1 MWALGGSLIGLMLA
15 AAPIGIALAGAT
27 ILVVLSD
34 PMLTPN
40 ALFRA
45 FFQFLNSYT
54 LMAIPFFIYAGF
66 LMERTGLI
74 TRLFT
79 FADALIGWLPGGF
92 AYATLLAA
100 VLFGAI
106 SGSSTAMAAAM
117 GIIAYPEMIRRGYP
131 VWMSA
136 GIIACGGGIAI
147 LIPPSITLILYGII
161 TEESIVALFFAGFT
175 PGIMLAISDAAII
188 IGLSFIIKLP
198 AGKFSLSKLGTATFE
213 AWPALLMPVC
223 VLGGLY
229 GGVFTPTEAGAAAAG
244 YAMLFGVISGVDRS
258 RQVRAW
264 LFFGGGL
271 IWLVLMSALGG
282 VEAPF
287 WARFG
292 APDADGAIVTAAAY
306 IVLPFVVYGS
316 ITLAAFE
323 LVMAV
328 VERRNTF
335 LKELM
340 PTTQRTI
347 NLTAIVYFLLGCVG
361 VFQFLLANKG
371 WPQDIAAWTVEQ
383 GFTQMEFLAVLVI
396 IMLFL
401 SMWLTGVAI
410 LVLTV
415 PIFFPVAIS
424 LGVDPIHLGILTALA
439 VEMGGVIPP
448 VGLNLF
454 AVSGTTGVPV
464 TKVMQ
469 GSIPFLFTDGLV
481 LILVLFFPILA
492 LWIPNMAIQSVF
504 Q

>member
-1 MWALGGSLIGLMLA
+1 
-15 AAPIGIALAGAT
+15 
-27 ILVVLSD
+27 
-34 PMLTPN
+34 
-40 ALFRA
+40 
-45 FFQFLNSYT
+45 LNSYT

-74 TRLFT
+74 AKLFN

-100 VLFGAI
+100 VMFGAI

-161 TEESIVALFFAGFT
+161 TEESIVSLFFAGFT
-175 PGIMLAISDAAII
+175 PGIMLAISDAII
-188 IGLSFIIKLP
+188 IVGISIFIKLP
-198 AGKFSLSKLGTATFE
+198 AGKFELKKVGKATWD

-244 YAMLFGVISGVDRS
+244 YALLFGLLSGR
-258 RQVRAW
+258 
-264 LFFGGGL
+264 GK
-271 IWLVLMSALGG
+271 
-282 VEAPF
+282 
-287 WARFG
+287 
-292 APDADGAIVTAAAY
+292 
-306 IVLPFVVYGS
+306 
-316 ITLAAFE
+316 
-323 LVMAV
+323 
-328 VERRNTF
+328 F
-335 LKELM
+335 LKELL

-371 WPQDIAAWTVEQ
+371 WPQAIAAWTSAQ
-383 GFTQMEFLAVLVI
+383 GFTQMEFLAVLLIV
-396 IMLFL
+396 MLFL

-415 PIFFPVAIS
+415 PIFFPVALT
-424 LGVDPIHLGILTALA
+424 LGVDPIHLGILAA
-439 VEMGGVIPP
+439 IAIEMGGVIPP

-454 AVSGTTGVPV
+454 AVAGTTGVPV
-464 TKVMQ
+464 TKVMK
-469 GSIPFLFTDGLV
+469 GAIPFLITDGIV
-481 LILVLFFPILA
+481 LLLMLFFPVLC
-492 LWIPNMAIQSVF
+492 LWLPDLLIESHF
-504 Q
+504 K

>member
-27 ILVVLSD
+27 ILVVISD
-34 PMLTPN
+34 PMLGPN

-74 TRLFT
+74 AKLFN

-147 LIPPSITLILYGII
+147 LIPPSITLILYGLI
-161 TEESIVALFFAGFT
+161 TEESIVSLFFAGFT
-175 PGIMLAISDAAII
+175 PGIMLAISDAVII
-188 IGLSFIIKLP
+188 VGISFFIKLP
-198 AGKFSLSKLGTATFE
+198 AGKFELSKVGSATWD

-244 YAMLFGVISGVDRS
+244 YALLFGLLSGR
-258 RQVRAW
+258 
-264 LFFGGGL
+264 GK
-271 IWLVLMSALGG
+271 
-282 VEAPF
+282 
-287 WARFG
+287 
-292 APDADGAIVTAAAY
+292 
-306 IVLPFVVYGS
+306 
-316 ITLAAFE
+316 
-323 LVMAV
+323 
-328 VERRNTF
+328 F
-335 LKELM
+335 LKELL

-371 WPQDIAAWTVEQ
+371 WPQDIAQWTAAQ
-383 GFTQMEFLAVLVI
+383 GFTQMEFLAVLLIV
-396 IMLFL
+396 MLFL

-415 PIFFPVAIS
+415 PIFFPVALT
-424 LGVDPIHLGILTALA
+424 LGVDPIHLGILAA
-439 VEMGGVIPP
+439 IAIEMGGVIPP

-464 TKVMQ
+464 TKVMK
-469 GSIPFLFTDGLV
+469 GAIPFLITDGIV
-481 LILVLFFPILA
+481 LILMLFFPVLC
-492 LWIPNMAIQSVF
+492 LWLPDLLIESHF
-504 Q
+504 K

>member
-1 MWALGGSLIGLMLA
+1 MLG
-15 AAPIGIALAGAT
+15 
-27 ILVVLSD
+27 
-34 PMLTPN
+34 PN

-74 TRLFT
+74 AKLFN

-100 VLFGAI
+100 VMFGAI

-161 TEESIVALFFAGFT
+161 TEESIVSLFFAGFT
-175 PGIMLAISDAAII
+175 PGIMLAISDAII
-188 IGLSFIIKLP
+188 IVGISLFIKLP
-198 AGKFSLSKLGTATFE
+198 AGKFELKKVGSATWD

-244 YAMLFGVISGVDRS
+244 YALLFGLLSGR
-258 RQVRAW
+258 
-264 LFFGGGL
+264 GK
-271 IWLVLMSALGG
+271 
-282 VEAPF
+282 
-287 WARFG
+287 
-292 APDADGAIVTAAAY
+292 
-306 IVLPFVVYGS
+306 
-316 ITLAAFE
+316 
-323 LVMAV
+323 
-328 VERRNTF
+328 F
-335 LKELM
+335 LKELL

-371 WPQDIAAWTVEQ
+371 WPQDIAAWTAAQ
-383 GFTQMEFLAVLVI
+383 GFTQMEFLAVLLIV
-396 IMLFL
+396 MLFL

-415 PIFFPVAIS
+415 PIFFPVALT
-424 LGVDPIHLGILTALA
+424 LGVDPIHLGILAA
-439 VEMGGVIPP
+439 IAIEMGGVIPP

-464 TKVMQ
+464 TKVMK
-469 GSIPFLFTDGLV
+469 GAIPFLITDGIV
-481 LILVLFFPILA
+481 LLLMLFFPVLC
-492 LWIPNMAIQSVF
+492 LWLPDLLIESHF
-504 Q
+504 K